1 MKEKLIISKFT
12 LLVLIAF
19 QGFTQTNYLEQ
30 SWQQQVKGMDN
41 YFLTYQFTESS
52 NQLGH
57 SFYPWQQTNYQ
68 VNGQIWYN
76 SEEFTKLDT
85 LKSGKDVYTSK
96 TVLKEAE
103 MLLLDFG
110 NKDLTQ
116 ITTNFFE
123 DQTYKT
129 ARYSPARI
137 LNYFVSNKISISNE
151 SDQTY
156 AIYETTINKT
166 IVKLHINKHNNLLSK
181 LVTISDDELFGDVET
196 EYIYSNYTIIGS
208 LFVALNIDIKKING
222 KILDQVRLNYGEI
235 TDGMPSLLERPEN
248 YKLTDEVPSQIHI
261 TTEKYNDNIY
271 LLELKHTDDKIL
283 IVEFTNFL
291 LVAEAP
297 LNSENGEL
305 IIEEARKIAPMKP
318 IRYFV
323 FGHYHPHYLG
333 GIRPFV
339 QKGAKIITSKQN
351 MEYVSFIVNA
361 KHTINPDSLQ
371 IDPKPLVFEE
381 IKDSLKISDGK
392 TEMTIYFIGE
402 KSFHTKDY
410 LIYYFPNEKIL
421 FEDDLVWISKSGELK
436 KASNRQAGLF
446 NAIKDLGIEV
456 KTIIQSW
463 PVKDYGVK
471 TVIPFEDL
479 EKSVS
484 IK

>member
-41 YFLTYQFTESS
+41 YFLIYQFTESS

-76 SEEFTKLDT
+76 SEEFSKLDT
-85 LKSGKDVYTSK
+85 LKSGKHVYTSK

-222 KILDQVRLNYGEI
+222 KILDQVRLNNGEI
-235 TDGMPSLLERPEN
+235 TDGIPSLLERPEN
-248 YKLTDEVPSQIHI
+248 YKLTDEVPAQIHI

-361 KHTINPDSLQ
+361 EHTINPDSLQ

-479 EKSVS
+479 EKSVN

>member
-76 SEEFTKLDT
+76 SEEFSKLDT
-85 LKSGKDVYTSK
+85 LKSGKHVYTSK

-222 KILDQVRLNYGEI
+222 KILDQVRLNNGEI

-248 YKLTDEVPSQIHI
+248 YKLTDEVPAQIHI

-361 KHTINPDSLQ
+361 EHTINPDSLQ

-479 EKSVS
+479 EKSVN